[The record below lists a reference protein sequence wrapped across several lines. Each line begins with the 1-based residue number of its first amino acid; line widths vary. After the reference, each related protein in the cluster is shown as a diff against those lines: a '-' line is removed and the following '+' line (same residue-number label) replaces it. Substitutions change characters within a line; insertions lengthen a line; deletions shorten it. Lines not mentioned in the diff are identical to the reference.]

1 MFDAFKPSAKRL
13 HIDIEA
19 VRDTLRYLEGDLRQT
34 GEYAKLAD
42 TLRTALAEIDRID
55 KSGPA
60 RSSRA
65 VVGAHF
71 RPIDL

>member
-13 HIDIEA
+13 HIDIAA
-19 VRDTLRYLEGDLRQT
+19 VRDTLRYIEGDLRDSA
-34 GEYAKLAD
+34 EYAKLAD
-42 TLRTALAEIDRID
+42 TLRSALAEIDKLDRT
-55 KSGPA
+55 GPA

>member
-13 HIDIEA
+13 HIDIAA
-19 VRDTLRYLEGDLRQT
+19 VRDTLRYIEGDLRDT
-34 GEYAKLAD
+34 AEYARLAD

-55 KSGPA
+55 RSGA
-60 RSSRA
+60 AQSSRA